1 MKSDLEIAR
10 EAHLDPIEKVAARA
24 GIDEK
29 YLEPYGRGVAKVD
42 LDVVTHNRDHSCGK
56 YVVVTAMTP
65 TPLGEGKTTT
75 AVGLAQGLELSLIHI

>member
-42 LDVVTHNRDHSCGK
+42 LDVVTHNRDHSCG
-56 YVVVTAMTP
+56 
-65 TPLGEGKTTT
+65 
-75 AVGLAQGLELSLIHI
+75 

>member
-42 LDVVTHNRDHSCGK
+42 LDVVTHNRDHSCGLPRLLVRAK
-56 YVVVTAMTP
+56 RP
-65 TPLGEGKTTT
+65 PLL
-75 AVGLAQGLELSLIHI
+75 V